1 MNQFRIILVDGT
13 EYVLADAS
21 FGSKFTIICADKAEF
36 ESVWDKMTRENM
48 ARVTITSDGSAVTTI
63 NNLIPDGVQAVYNQ
77 GGTVTGHFYFHGG
90 SFVPAEA
97 EYIEAAR
104 ILLGEG

>member
-36 ESVWDKMTRENM
+36 EAIWDKMTKENM
-48 ARVTITSDGSAVTTI
+48 ARVTITSDGSTVTTI
-63 NNLIPDGVQAVYNQ
+63 NNLIPDGAQAAYNP
-77 GGTVTGHFYFHGG
+77 GGTITGHFYFHGG
-90 SFVPAEA
+90 DFMQADA
-97 EYIEAAR
+97 EYIEAAK
-104 ILLGEG
+104 ILMGEE